1 MAKMQNEISTIDIQ
15 KQDKDEEEMM
25 KDMDMQEFNKEQTN

>member
-1 MAKMQNEISTIDIQ
+1 MSDMAKMQNEISTIDIQ

-25 KDMDMQEFNKEQTN
+25 KDMDMQEFNKK

>member
-25 KDMDMQEFNKEQTN
+25 KDMDVQEFNKK

>member
-25 KDMDMQEFNKEQTN
+25 KDMDMQEFNKK

>member
-1 MAKMQNEISTIDIQ
+1 MAKIQNEISTIDIQ

-25 KDMDMQEFNKEQTN
+25 KDMDMQEFNKK

>member
-1 MAKMQNEISTIDIQ
+1 MEKMQNEISTIDIQ

-25 KDMDMQEFNKEQTN
+25 KDMDMQEFNKE

>member
-25 KDMDMQEFNKEQTN
+25 KDMDMQEFNKE